1 MCKRK
6 DMLEKQKISNSFVA
20 GHYEF
25 EINSITRDF
34 VSSEKLEDLRL
45 WTWQLAQII
54 SRAGGSSEIKTS
66 QINTHTQ
73 REKSE
78 TSLLKPKMKSQSYWW
93 EDLSMVEDITLYF

>member
-1 MCKRK
+1 MLWQAVRLFNHLPVQMPLIYGKFFKTHSGMCKRK

-45 WTWQLAQII
+45 
-54 SRAGGSSEIKTS
+54 
-66 QINTHTQ
+66 
-73 REKSE
+73 
-78 TSLLKPKMKSQSYWW
+78 
-93 EDLSMVEDITLYF
+93 

>member
-45 WTWQLAQII
+45 
-54 SRAGGSSEIKTS
+54 
-66 QINTHTQ
+66 
-73 REKSE
+73 
-78 TSLLKPKMKSQSYWW
+78 
-93 EDLSMVEDITLYF
+93 